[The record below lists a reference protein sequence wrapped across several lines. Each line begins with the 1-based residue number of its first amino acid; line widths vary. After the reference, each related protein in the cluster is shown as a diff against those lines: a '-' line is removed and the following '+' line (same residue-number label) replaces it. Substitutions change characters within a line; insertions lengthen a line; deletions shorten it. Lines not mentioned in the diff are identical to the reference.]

1 MMFDKNEF
9 VFEATY
15 KGKPLS
21 ITFHEKI
28 TMPEVRVC
36 IEEAVET
43 FKEHGKDLLLRDLI
57 WNANILA
64 VFTDYNPDSISINDL
79 MELMACRDS
88 KGNSLQGVCDRYVN
102 DVIEVWMAGAWVR
115 DIYND
120 MIDRLSPSTPAD
132 KFYCELLSI
141 VESVRALL
149 PEQGAGVATAPE
161 KNG

>member
-9 VFEATY
+9 VFETTY

-21 ITFHEKI
+21 ITFHEKV
-28 TMPEVRVC
+28 TMADVRVC

-43 FKEHGKDLLLRDLI
+43 FKAHGKDPLLSDLI

-88 KGNSLQGVCDRYVN
+88 KGNSLQGICVRYVN
-102 DVIEVWMAGAWVR
+102 DVIEVWTAGAWVR
-115 DIYND
+115 GMYND
-120 MIDRLSPSTPAD
+120 MVDRLSPSTPSD

-141 VESVRALL
+141 VESVRTLL
-149 PEQGAGVATAPE
+149 PEQGVDGNAAAE